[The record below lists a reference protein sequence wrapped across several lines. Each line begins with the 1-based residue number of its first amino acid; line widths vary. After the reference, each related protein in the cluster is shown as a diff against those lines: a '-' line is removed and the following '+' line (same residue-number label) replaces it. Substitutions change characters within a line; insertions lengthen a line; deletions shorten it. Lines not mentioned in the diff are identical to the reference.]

1 MDVGFR
7 DFTRHSAMRRTDFR
21 KAVVRGVFGLMTLAI
36 CVGTSSPGAA
46 TAGDCDWPGAIQTI
60 AGGFRSNVPAT
71 QAPIGNPQSVAVDAA
86 GNYFFA
92 SPDPGDAASQ
102 MQYVLKVDLP
112 GKIFAVAGNGTFG
125 FGGDGSPATNAS
137 LADPAGIAVDAAGNL
152 YIADFFNGRIRK
164 VNASGNI
171 TTVAGGGA
179 VFGDGVPATSVFLF
193 RPTRVAVDTA
203 GNLYIADFHRIRKV
217 DASGFITTVAGTG
230 TPGFGGD
237 GGPATNASLAG
248 PTGVAVDAAGNLYI
262 ADTNN

>member
-60 AGGFRSNVPAT
+60 AGAFRSNVPAT

-137 LADPAGIAVDAAGNL
+137 LAAPGGVAVAAGDNL
-152 YIADFFNGRIRK
+152 GCGERSRVRGRSAGDKR
-164 VNASGNI
+164 VPFSANASGR
-171 TTVAGGGA
+171 G
-179 VFGDGVPATSVFLF
+179 
-193 RPTRVAVDTA
+193 
-203 GNLYIADFHRIRKV
+203 HRRK
-217 DASGFITTVAGTG
+217 
-230 TPGFGGD
+230 
-237 GGPATNASLAG
+237 
-248 PTGVAVDAAGNLYI
+248 
-262 ADTNN
+262 